1 MKKVNIPISA
11 AAVALLGLGAVP
23 FIGAAESDAVK
34 HMHGHHDAMKAIQG
48 AIIAG
53 VLDGTREPATWL
65 LEHEEPADL
74 SAAGSDYI
82 DAVRSAASAL
92 LEADSLE
99 SAGEAASQMGL
110 ACGACHVASG
120 VTVEF
125 DEVERPSDKEKER
138 PHMQRHQWAAD
149 RMWEGLIGPSGVAF
163 SRGANLLFESP
174 VKPEVL
180 AKHGG
185 GDAAVGMSRRIHQL
199 AANATT
205 VSEPVEQA
213 EVYAEF
219 IANCGAC
226 HSELAEGPSR

>member
-1 MKKVNIPISA
+1 MKKAYIPISA
-11 AAVALLGLGAVP
+11 LAVAILGLGVVP

-34 HMHGHHDAMKAIQG
+34 HMHKQHDAMKAIQG

-65 LEHEEPADL
+65 LEAEEPAGL
-74 SAAGSDYI
+74 TAAGSDYMA
-82 DAVRSAASAL
+82 AVRGAASAL
-92 LEADSLE
+92 LEADGLE
-99 SAGEAASQMGL
+99 SAAEAASQLGL
-110 ACGACHVASG
+110 ACGSCHTASG
-120 VTVEF
+120 ITVEF
-125 DEVERPSDKEKER
+125 DEVERPSDKEKTA

-149 RMWEGLIGPSGVAF
+149 RMWEGLIGPSSVAF

-174 VKPEVL
+174 VKPQEL

-185 GDAAVGMSRRIHQL
+185 GDAAVGMSRRVHQL

-205 VSEPVEQA
+205 VSAPTEQA
-213 EVYAEF
+213 EIFAEF

-226 HSELAEGPSR
+226 HSELTKGPSR

>member
-1 MKKVNIPISA
+1 MKKVNLPVSA
-11 AAVALLGLGAVP
+11 AAAAIVGLGMTP
-23 FIGAAESDAVK
+23 FIGAADTATAQ
-34 HMHGHHDAMKAIQG
+34 HMHEHQDAMKSLQV

-53 VLDGTREPATWL
+53 NLDATREPATWL
-65 LEHEEPADL
+65 LEHAEPAEL
-74 SAAGSDYI
+74 SGAGSEYLG
-82 DAVRSAASAL
+82 AVRGGAQAVL
-92 LEADSLE
+92 DADGLE
-99 SAGEAASQMGL
+99 SAAEAISNMGL
-110 ACGACHVASG
+110 ACGNCHLASN

-125 DEVERPSDKEKER
+125 DEVDRPPDKEKER

-185 GDAAVGMSRRIHQL
+185 GEEAVGMSRRIHQL

-205 VSEPVEQA
+205 VSEPEEQA
-213 EVYAEF
+213 EIYAEF
-219 IANCGAC
+219 LANCGVC
-226 HSELAEGPSR
+226 HSELAKGPAR